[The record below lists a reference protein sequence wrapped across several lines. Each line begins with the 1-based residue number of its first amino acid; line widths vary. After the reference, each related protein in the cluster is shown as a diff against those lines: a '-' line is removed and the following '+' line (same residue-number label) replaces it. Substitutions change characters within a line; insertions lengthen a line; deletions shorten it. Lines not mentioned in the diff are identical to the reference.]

1 MPSSRRFPPPWYV
14 DEVADGFCVRD
25 DRRQALAYIYYQS
38 KRYPDSEPTR
48 DEARRIAINI
58 AKLPE
63 LIKRP
68 RLVIQLL
75 SVDRTRKSSPG
86 SHDGGVPYVARVAQC

>member
-25 DRRQALAYIYYQS
+25 DRGQALAYIYYQS
-38 KRYPDSEPTR
+38 KRYPDSELTR

-58 AKLPE
+58 AKMPE
-63 LIKRP
+63 LLKR
-68 RLVIQLL
+68 RRDGLET
-75 SVDRTRKSSPG
+75 DEAGGATPG
-86 SHDGGVPYVARVAQC
+86 FPA

>member
-1 MPSSRRFPPPWYV
+1 MHHRPKVANASTYEALRLEIASMTDHTRRFPPPWYV

-25 DRRQALAYIYYQS
+25 DRRQALVYIYYQS
-38 KRYPDSEPTR
+38 KRYPDFEPTR

-63 LIKRP
+63 LVKRP
-68 RLVIQLL
+68 QYERQ
-75 SVDRTRKSSPG
+75 
-86 SHDGGVPYVARVAQC
+86 

>member
-25 DRRQALAYIYYQS
+25 DRDIYYQS
-38 KRYPDSEPTR
+38 KRYPDSELTR
-48 DEARRIAINI
+48 DEARRIAINV

-63 LIKRP
+63 L
-68 RLVIQLL
+68 L
-75 SVDRTRKSSPG
+75 TREAK
-86 SHDGGVPYVARVAQC
+86 